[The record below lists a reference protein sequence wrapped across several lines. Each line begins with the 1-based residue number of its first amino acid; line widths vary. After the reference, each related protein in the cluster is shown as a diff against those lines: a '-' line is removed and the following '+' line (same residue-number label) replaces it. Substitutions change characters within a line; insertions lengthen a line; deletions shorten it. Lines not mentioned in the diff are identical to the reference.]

1 MIALWIIGP
10 PGSGKSALVAEHL
23 SPGLHVIDQDAALER
38 AMLGRGMPLDI
49 AQCDPV
55 AFASL
60 RAEVAQRV
68 WAGVPALR
76 AAGTPIAF
84 EVSGDKPDF
93 LREDV
98 ALNRAAGYR
107 DYGIALRCPLE
118 TCLRRNRQRARIVP
132 DGVIER
138 IWTEFEANLAS
149 NVFAEILDSLCVL
162 ENDKRRESLRGV
174 CVGLPSGCLRG

>member
-10 PGSGKSALVAEHL
+10 PGSGKSAFVADHL
-23 SPGLHVIDQDAALER
+23 SRDFHVIDQDAELER
-38 AMLGRGMPLDI
+38 AMIERGLPLDI
-49 AQCDPV
+49 AQCDPI
-55 AFASL
+55 AFANL
-60 RAEVAQRV
+60 RAEVTERV

-84 EVSGDKPDF
+84 EVSGDKPQF

-107 DYGIALRCPLE
+107 DYGIALRCSLE
-118 TCLRRNRQRARIVP
+118 TCLRRNRERARIVP
-132 DGVIER
+132 DQVIER
-138 IWTEFEANLAS
+138 IWTAFEANLAS
-149 NVFAEILDSLCVL
+149 KIFAEIFDSFWVL